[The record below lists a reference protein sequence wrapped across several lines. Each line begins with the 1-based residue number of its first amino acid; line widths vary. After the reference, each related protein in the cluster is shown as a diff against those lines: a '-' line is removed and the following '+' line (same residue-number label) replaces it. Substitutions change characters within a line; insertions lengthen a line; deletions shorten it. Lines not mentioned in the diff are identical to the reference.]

1 MKPLKL
7 KKYKVN
13 IDNHELILYDIESSR
28 TLDFVIPEAIHG
40 DEYKTK
46 NVDFKPGDVVID
58 IGANVGSVSIMLAKK
73 YPFLKIYSYEAHP
86 INFQNLQKNIKENN
100 VSNIKAFNNAVFSE
114 DNYFIDINLNIDNT
128 GASNSF
134 IDPEEYPD
142 LYEKEY
148 SSVQVPTI
156 SLDTIIKENDIQ
168 NIKFLKMD
176 CEGAEFNIFSSSEL
190 INQVPLENAGIEI
203 HLFMERLGKNRNELA
218 NHINRICKNPPII
231 KYSGL

>member
-13 IDNHELILYDIESSR
+13 VDNHELILYDIESSR

-114 DNYFIDINLNIDNT
+114 DNYFIDISLNIDNT

-168 NIKFLKMD
+168 NIKLLKMD
-176 CEGAEFNIFSSSEL
+176 CEGAEFDIFSNSEL
-190 INQVPLENAGIEI
+190 INQVPLENVGIEI
-203 HLFMERLGKNRNELA
+203 HLFMERLGKNRNELV

>member
-7 KKYKVN
+7 KKYEVN

-40 DEYKTK
+40 DEYNTK
-46 NVDFKPGDVVID
+46 NINFKPGDVVID

-100 VSNIKAFNNAVFSE
+100 ISNIKAFNNAVFSE
-114 DNYFIDINLNIDNT
+114 DNYFIDISLNIDNT

-156 SLDTIIKENDIQ
+156 SLDTIIRENNIQ
-168 NIKFLKMD
+168 NIKLLKMD
-176 CEGAEFNIFSSSEL
+176 CEGAEFDIFSNSEL
-190 INQVPLENAGIEI
+190 INQVSLENVGIEI
-203 HLFMERLGKNRNELA
+203 HLFMERLGKNRNELVS
-218 NHINRICKNPPII
+218 HINKICKNSPII
-231 KYSGL
+231 KYNGL